1 MSKYTTAQ
9 ITVSKNHEKK
19 HLFLKDQNSD
29 IFLILNNRIYPLH
42 RNIINRCSQFSHRL
56 KPG

>member
-9 ITVSKNHEKK
+9 ITISKNHEKK
-19 HLFLKDQNSD
+19 HLFLKDQKSD
-29 IFLILNNRIYPLH
+29 IFLILNNRIFPLH
-42 RNIINRCSQFSHRL
+42 LNVIERCSQFLERL